1 MINNKTRIGVNWW
14 LRQKLRIEEL
24 EHLVD
29 DLRIHNR
36 VLKSKLKKLKSRKT

>member
-1 MINNKTRIGVNWW
+1 MSKIRIGINWW

-36 VLKSKLKKLKSRKT
+36 VLKHKLKKLKSRKT